1 MTIAGRLVKK
11 SREAEA
17 FSGEGARLYGGR
29 WNHRGT
35 AVLYISDSL
44 SLAALE
50 VFIYLGPSHRG
61 MTFATFHIE
70 IPDRVSMDSLAR
82 DKLPKNWRDEPP
94 PDACKDIGTD
104 WAKGGTSALLELPS
118 VIVPVQKN
126 YVINIAHPDYRFFQ
140 IEREDDFSFDP
151 RMWKS

>member
-1 MTIAGRLVKK
+1 MIIVWRLVKK

-17 FSGEGARLYGGR
+17 LSGEGARLYGGR

-35 AVLYISDSL
+35 DVVYLSDSL

-50 VFIYLGPSHRG
+50 VFVQLGSSHRG
-61 MTFATFHIE
+61 MIFATFHIE
-70 IPDRVSMDSLAR
+70 IPDSVSAVSLER
-82 DKLPKNWRDEPP
+82 DKLPSNWRDEPP

-104 WAKGGTSALLELPS
+104 WIKGGTSSILEAPS

-126 YVINIAHPDYRFFQ
+126 YIINTAHPDYRLFH
-140 IEREDDFSFDP
+140 IVREDDFSFDP